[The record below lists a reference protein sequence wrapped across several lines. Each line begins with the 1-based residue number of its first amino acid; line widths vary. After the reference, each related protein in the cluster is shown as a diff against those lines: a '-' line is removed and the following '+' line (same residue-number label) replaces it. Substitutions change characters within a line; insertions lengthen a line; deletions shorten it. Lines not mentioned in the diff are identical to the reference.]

1 MRQNVRTFLDDFGNL
16 MYHTTDKA
24 RLLHGPAGFDKTY
37 TRGTF
42 MLEKLAAVEA
52 RYEEL
57 NRLMADPQVATNP
70 DLLRE
75 YGQET
80 AELDELVQLYRRF
93 RDVGRQLAET
103 RTMLD
108 DGLDDEMLA
117 LVEDEIADLEQQESA
132 LTDRLQWLLL
142 PKDPNDEKNVIVEI
156 RAGTGGDE
164 AGLFGADLYRMYGRY
179 AETQGWKTQVLSSN
193 STGIGG
199 FKEVI
204 FEVQGRG
211 AYSHLK
217 FESGVHRVQR
227 VPDTEA
233 SGRIHTSTATVAV
246 LPEMEEVEVE
256 VDPNDIR
263 FDVFRSQGAGG
274 QSVNTTD
281 SAVRL
286 THLPTGMVVT
296 CQDERSQLQNR
307 IRAMAIL
314 RSRLY
319 EIKQE
324 RLVEEQGAT
333 RRSQVG
339 SGERS
344 EKIRTYNFPQNRVT
358 DHRIGFTTHRLEG
371 ILEGDLDELIQA
383 LTEADQA
390 ARLKEMAAA

>member
-1 MRQNVRTFLDDFGNL
+1 
-16 MYHTTDKA
+16 
-24 RLLHGPAGFDKTY
+24 
-37 TRGTF
+37 

-57 NRLMADPQVATNP
+57 NHLMADSQVATNP

-75 YGQET
+75 YGQEA
-80 AELDELVQLYRRF
+80 AELEELVQVYRRF
-93 RDVGRQLAET
+93 QTISHQLAAT
-103 RTMLD
+103 RSMLD
-108 DGLDDEMLA
+108 DGLDDDMLA
-117 LVEDEIADLEQQESA
+117 LVEDEIADLQTQEER
-132 LTDRLQWLLL
+132 LTDQLHLLLL
-142 PKDPNDEKNVIVEI
+142 PRDPSDNKNVIVEI

-164 AGLFGADLYRMYGRY
+164 AGLFAADLYRMYARF
-179 AETQGWKTQVLSSN
+179 AEMQGWKTHILSSHL
-193 STGIGG
+193 TGIGG
-199 FKEVI
+199 FKEII
-204 FEVQGRG
+204 FEVAGHG
-211 AYSHLK
+211 AYSQLK

-227 VPDTEA
+227 VPDTES

-246 LPEMEEVEVE
+246 LPEMEEVEVQI
-256 VDPNDIR
+256 DPNDIR

-307 IRAMAIL
+307 LRAMAIL

-319 EIKQE
+319 EMEQQ
-324 RLVEEQGAT
+324 RLVEEQGAA

-358 DHRIGFTTHRLEG
+358 DHRIGFTTHRLES
-371 ILEGDLDELIQA
+371 ILEGDLDELFQA
-383 LTEADQA
+383 LSEADQT
-390 ARLKEMAAA
+390 ARLKELAAA

>member
-1 MRQNVRTFLDDFGNL
+1 
-16 MYHTTDKA
+16 
-24 RLLHGPAGFDKTY
+24 
-37 TRGTF
+37 

-52 RYEEL
+52 RYQEL

-75 YGQET
+75 YGQEA
-80 AELDELVQLYRRF
+80 AELEELVQVYRRF
-93 RDVGRQLAET
+93 IDVRDQLAET

-108 DGLDDEMLA
+108 DGLDGDMLA
-117 LVEDEIADLEQQESA
+117 LVEDEIADLEQQEA
-132 LTDRLQWLLL
+132 ELTDRLQLLLL

-164 AGLFGADLYRMYGRY
+164 SGLFAADLYRMYGRY
-179 AETQGWKTQVLSSN
+179 AEMKHWKTQVLSSN
-193 STGIGG
+193 PTGIGG

-204 FEVQGRG
+204 FEVQGRA
-211 AYSHLK
+211 AYSRLK

-246 LPEMEEVEVE
+246 LPEREEVEIQ
-256 VDPNDIR
+256 VDPTDIR
-263 FDVFRSQGAGG
+263 IDVFRSQGAGG

-286 THLPTGMVVT
+286 TYLPTGMVVT

-307 IRAMAIL
+307 LRAMAIL

-319 EIKQE
+319 EIEQE
-324 RLVEEQGAT
+324 RLVKEQGAA

-339 SGERS
+339 TGERS

-358 DHRIGFTTHRLEG
+358 DHRIGYTTHRLES
-371 ILEGDLDELIQA
+371 ILEGDLDELIHA

-390 ARLKEMAAA
+390 ARLKELATA

>member
-1 MRQNVRTFLDDFGNL
+1 MLD
-16 MYHTTDKA
+16 
-24 RLLHGPAGFDKTY
+24 
-37 TRGTF
+37 
-42 MLEKLAAVEA
+42 KLAAVEA

-75 YGQET
+75 YGQEA
-80 AELDELVQLYRRF
+80 AELEELVQVYRRF
-93 RDVGRQLAET
+93 IRVRDQLAET

-108 DGLDDEMLA
+108 DGLDEEMLT
-117 LVEDEIADLEQQESA
+117 LVEDEIAGLERQEA
-132 LTDRLQWLLL
+132 ELTDQLQLLLL
-142 PKDPNDEKNVIVEI
+142 PRDPNDEKNVIVEI

-164 AGLFGADLYRMYGRY
+164 AALFAADLYRMYSRY
-179 AETQGWKTQVLSSN
+179 AEMQRWKTHVLSSHP
-193 STGIGG
+193 TGIGG

-246 LPEMEEVEVE
+246 LPEMEEVEVQI
-256 VDPNDIR
+256 DPNDIR

-307 IRAMAIL
+307 LRAMTIL

-319 EIKQE
+319 EIEQE
-324 RLVEEQGAT
+324 RLVEEQGAA

-339 SGERS
+339 TGERS

-358 DHRIGFTTHRLEG
+358 DHRIGFTTHRLES
-371 ILEGDLDELIQA
+371 ILQGDLDELIQA
-383 LTEADQA
+383 LSEADQA
-390 ARLKEMAAA
+390 ARLKELATA